1 MRERFQR
8 FAIYWTP
15 APGTAMAEFGAL
27 WFGGCDTFGLP
38 PELAARAKI
47 APAVY
52 GLHATF
58 KAPFPLKE
66 DVAPEALCDALDDFC
81 ASRSAPPAGGLI
93 LGHHQHYLT
102 LMLDGN
108 QAAIDW
114 LAAECVTQ
122 FDRFRAAPDEENDSR
137 RELNGLSPQEEAF
150 LKEFGYP
157 YVLSAFRFHIS
168 LAGPLDSAELDA
180 IAKTLEPH
188 LAPFMR
194 GPFQMMDLSLL
205 GEPRR
210 GGVFEVISRH
220 RYGR

>member
-15 APGTAMAEFGAL
+15 APETAMAEFGAM
-27 WFGGCDTFGLP
+27 WFGGFETFGLP
-38 PELAARAKI
+38 AELAARATK

-58 KAPFPLKE
+58 KAPFRLKD
-66 DVAPEALCDALDDFC
+66 DVAAEALRDALDDFC
-81 ASRSAPPAGGLI
+81 ASRRAFGPGRLI
-93 LGHHQHYLT
+93 LDHHQHYLT
-102 LMLDGN
+102 LMLSGTEAD
-108 QAAIDW
+108 IDW
-114 LAAECVTQ
+114 LAAECVTR
-122 FDRFRAAPDEENDSR
+122 FDHIRAPSDEEHAR
-137 RELNGLSPQEEAF
+137 RELDSLSPQEEVF

-180 IAKTLEPH
+180 VAKALEPH

-194 GPFQMMDLSLL
+194 EPFEIKALSLL
-205 GEPRR
+205 GETRSA
-210 GGVFEVISRH
+210 GAFEVISRH
-220 RYGR
+220 RFGG